1 MVGYL
6 PCVLNSTTND
16 IRCLSFGRH
25 VTVGD
30 VAPKFHKVGGRCYP
44 WAVVSFRKWSFASM
58 GGCFC
63 CRRSFVFVSGRC
75 RSFAFVGGRLRS
87 WAVVFV
93 GDCRWRWA
101 QCGGCRRWRRYA
113 VVVVT
118 NMVVGGGKKNVA
130 VFVKYDAKQTLF
142 VVCYK

>member
-1 MVGYL
+1 M
-6 PCVLNSTTND
+6 
-16 IRCLSFGRH
+16 
-25 VTVGD
+25 
-30 VAPKFHKVGGRCYP
+30 
-44 WAVVSFRKWSFASM
+44 
-58 GGCFC
+58 
-63 CRRSFVFVSGRC
+63 
-75 RSFAFVGGRLRS
+75 RS

-93 GDCRWRWA
+93 VDCRWRWA

-118 NMVVGGGKKNVA
+118 NMVVGGGKKRVA